1 MARIE
6 LTPQDG
12 AQPTRFALG
21 RIQSVETMGTV
32 DGPGIRFVVF
42 VQGCPMRCLYCHN
55 PDTWATGEGAG
66 SEITVERL
74 VDEFESNRQFYRNGG
89 VTVSGGEP
97 LLQAD
102 FVADLF
108 AELHARPRGRVHTCL
123 DTCGYAFDPAHPERT
138 ARLLDECDLVLLDI
152 KHADPEGHRALTGRD
167 PARILAFGDELAHR
181 GTPVVIRHV
190 IVPGYTDT
198 PEECEAL
205 GRLIAPW
212 RNVAGLEM
220 LPYHTLGVV
229 KYEQMGLDY
238 PLAGVPEMDKARIP
252 ELRAAVLRGIR
263 AGRS

>member
-12 AQPTRFALG
+12 AQPTCFARG
-21 RIQSVETMGTV
+21 RIHSVETMGTV

-138 ARLLDECDLVLLDI
+138 ARLLDECDLGCYI
-152 KHADPEGHRALTGRD
+152 KHRPRGAPRAWPRPCAHSGV
-167 PARILAFGDELAHR
+167 DELHAA
-181 GTPVVIRHV
+181 TPVVIRHV
-190 IVPGYTDT
+190 IVP
-198 PEECEAL
+198 AH
-205 GRLIAPW
+205 RHA
-212 RNVAGLEM
+212 R
-220 LPYHTLGVV
+220 GVR
-229 KYEQMGLDY
+229 G
-238 PLAGVPEMDKARIP
+238 ARQVIT
-252 ELRAAVLRGIR
+252 AAV
-263 AGRS
+263 GRPGS